1 MDYFRPRM
9 RTFISSWPFGLLI
22 LLVCACSKLE
32 PAQPA
37 SDALLDGPVA
47 GLTGEEL
54 ARFLR
59 GDVAFNDAVFH
70 AGNGLG
76 PVFVATRCGSCHA
89 GDGPGHPFTTLTRF
103 GQSDVTGNQYLD
115 QGGPQLQDHAVP
127 GVEPETI
134 PAGATSA
141 KFLPPLNT
149 GLGLLDVVSDADILA
164 WTDENDADGDGI
176 SGRPNWLHCKSY
188 STLRPNA
195 IEQDDRYIGRFGRK
209 ASAYD
214 LLQQTAQAYNQD
226 IGVVSLFEPID
237 PYTHEVHDPEVT
249 ANAVQDVVFYLRTL
263 KAPIQRDQDDGAVVA
278 GAQVFSSI
286 GCAKCHRPEFTTAE
300 SPIAALAN
308 KSIKP
313 YTDLLLHDMG
323 PGLDDGYTEGTAL
336 TSEWR
341 TPALWGLGLFPDSQ
355 GGSYFLLHDG
365 RAHGIDEAIGMHGG
379 EGQSARDAFQALSPE
394 DRDNLISFLESL

>member
-1 MDYFRPRM
+1 MKG
-9 RTFISSWPFGLLI
+9 SVVLLFAA
-22 LLVCACSKLE
+22 LAVACEKLE
-32 PAQPA
+32 PAAPA
-37 SDALLDGPVA
+37 DENLLDGPVE

-59 GDVAFNDAVFH
+59 GDVAFNGDVFH
-70 AGNGLG
+70 TGNGLG

-103 GQSDVTGNQYLD
+103 GQSDASGNQFLD
-115 QGGPQLQDHAVP
+115 QGGPQLQNRAIP

-134 PAGATSA
+134 PAGAPSA

-149 GLGLLDVVSDADILA
+149 GLGFLDAVSDADILA
-164 WTDENDADGDGI
+164 WADENDADGDGI
-176 SGRPNWLHCKSY
+176 SGRPNRVQHKAY
-188 STLRPNA
+188 SPLRPNTD
-195 IEQDDRYIGRFGRK
+195 EQDGLVMGRFGRK
-209 ASAYD
+209 AGAYD

-237 PYTHEVHDPEVT
+237 PFTHEEQDPEVAT
-249 ANAVQDVVFYLRTL
+249 STVHDVVFYLRTL
-263 KAPIQRDQDDGAVVA
+263 KAPIPRQQDDVNVLS
-278 GAQVFSSI
+278 GAQIFSSI
-286 GCAKCHRPEFTTAE
+286 GCAKCHRPAFTTGE
-300 SPIAALAN
+300 SPIAALAY
-308 KSIKP
+308 KTFTA

-355 GGSYFLLHDG
+355 GGSYFLMHDG
-365 RAHGIDEAIGMHGG
+365 RAHSVEEAIGMHGG
-379 EGQSARDAFQALSPE
+379 EGQSARDAFNALSDAE
-394 DRDNLISFLESL
+394 RDVLMIFLDNL